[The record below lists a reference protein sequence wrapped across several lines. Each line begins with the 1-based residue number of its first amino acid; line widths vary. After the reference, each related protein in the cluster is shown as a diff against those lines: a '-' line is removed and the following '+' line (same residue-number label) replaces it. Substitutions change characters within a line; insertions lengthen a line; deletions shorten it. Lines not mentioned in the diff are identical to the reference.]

1 MNSATISLDN
11 AGVRKAAILVA
22 SLERSA
28 ADALLDQLEPQQAD
42 LVRQAVMALDEIETE
57 ERQRVLDEFRRIGP
71 MLPEESPAGIELDGP
86 AAHYLGQTRMSA
98 PLIQE
103 QTGMSAPPPPFEF
116 LSDAEHERLAHLLR
130 GERPPTIALVLSH
143 LPPRRAGEV
152 LACFPPALGVDVVR
166 RLADIENT
174 DPQTVREVEQALES
188 RWARQTAIDAEPAVG
203 GPEAV
208 AKILAA
214 CDPQMRER
222 ILDNLAVGDRP
233 LAERFGHREVVFDD
247 LAQCDDATMLAIL
260 RAAEPETT
268 QAALLGAPPA
278 VVERFLRAMPKKEA
292 KRWRSMLDHPDPIRL
307 SDVEEAR
314 RQIAVLAQH
323 LASGTFQKTAA

>member
-57 ERQRVLDEFRRIGP
+57 ERQRVLDEFCRIGP

-86 AAHYLGQTRMSA
+86 AAHYLGQTGMSA

-152 LACFPPALGVDVVR
+152 LACFPPALGVERRSPPGRHREHRSPDRPRGRTGIGVALGAANGHRRGTGRWRTGGGGQDPRRLRSADARADSRQPRRGRSAAGRAVRSSRSSLRRPGPVR
-166 RLADIENT
+166 RRDDAGHPSSRRTGNDAGGA
-174 DPQTVREVEQALES
+174 VRAL
-188 RWARQTAIDAEPAVG
+188 R
-203 GPEAV
+203 
-208 AKILAA
+208 
-214 CDPQMRER
+214 
-222 ILDNLAVGDRP
+222 RP
-233 LAERFGHREVVFDD
+233 LSNDSSARCPR
-247 LAQCDDATMLAIL
+247 
-260 RAAEPETT
+260 
-268 QAALLGAPPA
+268 
-278 VVERFLRAMPKKEA
+278 KK
-292 KRWRSMLDHPDPIRL
+292 RSGGVLCSITRTR
-307 SDVEEAR
+307 SD
-314 RQIAVLAQH
+314 
-323 LASGTFQKTAA
+323 